1 MKTWW
6 KIGGIA
12 ALALLL
18 APLGSAQQTQ
28 SQDAQSKGSQ
38 GKTSAAAAKKKKEE
52 LPEVHIKP
60 GTNYPHFEGFLGY
73 SFVGFHVQGPG
84 IYKLNGGSASLA
96 YNLNNW
102 FGLAADF
109 GGYKTDDCI
118 DGPYCYP
125 PTTLKSQYHTILD
138 TYMFGPRFSYR
149 RGRLTPYAQ
158 ALFGEAHGTDFYG
171 FSGTSSSSLAITA
184 VSTNAFAWAAGG
196 GVDIRL
202 NRHFS
207 WRAIQTEYL
216 MTRFSNY
223 NATHHENAV
232 RVSTGL
238 VFTWDRHPVEI
249 NRPPTVSL
257 SADKTSI
264 QDGSGDSIMLHAIG
278 SDPDGDT
285 LAYTWTATNGQVQ
298 GTGTDARWTQGNMG
312 PGGSTVTVHV
322 DDGYGGTANAS
333 VDLKVTPKPPPP
345 PPTMS
350 CSVDRSSVQAGERV
364 TVTATANSPANFPLN
379 YTWRANAGQVV
390 GTGQSVQ
397 FDTTG
402 LGPGSYTITG
412 RIEDGHGGAADCQT
426 SVQVQ
431 QPPPPPQASKINEC
445 SFKALNGARVDN
457 VCKRV
462 LDDVAV
468 RLQNEPKGTVVII
481 GYADPKERH
490 SDRLAT
496 DRGTNAKKYL
506 TAKGIDQSRIT
517 VRQGSGQAGAGAA
530 NRRLEIIWVP
540 EGATY

>member
-18 APLGSAQQTQ
+18 APFGSAQTD
-28 SQDAQSKGSQ
+28 SQGAQNQGSQ
-38 GKTSAAAAKKKKEE
+38 GQTSATNAKKNKD
-52 LPEVHIKP
+52 LPDVHIKP
-60 GTNYPHFEGFLGY
+60 GTNYPHLEGFVGY
-73 SFVGFHVQGPG
+73 SFVDFHVQGPG
-84 IYKLNGGSASLA
+84 TYHFNGGSASLA

-102 FGLAADF
+102 FGLVGDF
-109 GGYKTDDCI
+109 GGYHTGDCV

-125 PTTLKSQYHTILD
+125 PTTLKSQYHTILS

-149 RGRLTPYAQ
+149 RGRVTPFAQ
-158 ALFGEAHGTDFYG
+158 ALFGAAHGTDFYG
-171 FSGTSSSSLAITA
+171 FSGSSSSSLTINS
-184 VSTNAFAWAAGG
+184 VSSNAFAWAAGA
-196 GVDIRL
+196 GVDVRL
-202 NRHFS
+202 NKWIS

-216 MTRFSNY
+216 MTRFSNF
-223 NATHHENAV
+223 NDTHHENAL
-232 RVSTGL
+232 RVSSGL
-238 VFTWDRHPVEI
+238 VLTWDRHPVEI
-249 NRPPTVSL
+249 NRPPSVSL

-264 QDGSGDSIMLHAIG
+264 QDGSGDSINLQATA

-285 LAYTWTATNGQVQ
+285 LTYTWTANNGQVQ
-298 GTGTDARWTQGNMG
+298 GSGNQGKFTQGSMG
-312 PGGSTVTVHV
+312 PGTASVTVHV

-333 VDLKVTPKPPPP
+333 VDLTVTPKPPPA

-364 TVTATANSPANFPLN
+364 TVSAQANSPGNFPLS

-390 GTGQSVQ
+390 GSGQSVQ

-402 LGPGSYTITG
+402 LAPGSYTITG

-426 SVQVQ
+426 AVQVQ

-445 SFKALNGARVDN
+445 AFKPVNGARVDN

-468 RLQNEPKGTVVII
+468 RLQNEPKGSVVII

-496 DRGTNAKKYL
+496 QRGENVKKYL
-506 TAKGIDQSRIT
+506 TDKGIDQSRIT
-517 VRQGSGQAGAGAA
+517 VRQGSGQAGAKAV
-530 NRRLEIIWVP
+530 NRRVEIIWVP

>member
-12 ALALLL
+12 ALALAL
-18 APLGSAQQTQ
+18 APLGAAQNQ
-28 SQDAQSKGSQ
+28 SP
-38 GKTSAAAAKKKKEE
+38 AANAKKKSTE
-52 LPEVHIKP
+52 PEDVHIKP
-60 GTNYPHFEGFLGY
+60 GTNYPHWEAFVGY
-73 SFVGFHVQGPG
+73 SFFAYQSQAPG
-84 IYKLNGGSASLA
+84 TFKLNGGSASLA
-96 YNLNNW
+96 YNVNNW

-109 GGYKTDDCI
+109 GGYHTDGCVN
-118 DGPYCYP
+118 GVYCFPP
-125 PTTLKSQYHTILD
+125 PTAKSQYGTTLD
-138 TYMFGPRFSYR
+138 TYMFGPRLSYR
-149 RGRLTPYAQ
+149 HGRITPFAQ
-158 ALFGEAHGTDFYG
+158 ALFGGAHGKDFYD
-171 FSGTSSSSLAITA
+171 FSGSSSGSLTVTA
-184 VSTNAFAWAAGG
+184 VSSNAFAWAAGAG
-196 GVDIRL
+196 LDVSL
-202 NRHFS
+202 NRHIS
-207 WRAIQTEYL
+207 WRVVQTEYV
-216 MTRFSNY
+216 MTRFHNPA
-223 NATHHENAV
+223 ATEHENDL
-232 RVSTGL
+232 RVSSGL
-238 VFTWDRHPVEI
+238 LFTWGRHPVEV

-264 QDGSGDSIMLHAIG
+264 QDGSGDSITLHAIG
-278 SDPDGDT
+278 NDPDGDT

-312 PGGSTVTVHV
+312 TGSSTVTVHV
-322 DDGYGGTANAS
+322 DDAHGGTANAS
-333 VDLKVTPKPPPP
+333 VDLAVTPKPAPR

-364 TVTATANSPANFPLN
+364 TVTANANSPANFPLN
-379 YTWRANAGQVV
+379 YTWRSNAGQVV
-390 GTGQSVQ
+390 GNGQSVQ

-445 SFKALNGARVDN
+445 SFKPVNGARVDN

-490 SDRLAT
+490 SDKLAT

-506 TAKGIDQSRIT
+506 TGKGIDQSRIT